1 MADKLTEEELAA
13 IAAFKGEVQIVKRG
27 KSAIPVE
34 GKTWLEGLSGFHRRN
49 NRLRKFERSKER
61 DEMIVEMARQKAS
74 IEEMQQATD
83 LDRESVMLR
92 IKRLK
97 IEGYDA

>member
-27 KSAIPVE
+27 KSAIPIE

-74 IEEMQQATD
+74 VEEMQQATD